1 MNNVF
6 KKIINVLSYVVL
18 AILIIYVLNIV
29 YFRVMKK
36 EKLPRIFNYYTFK
49 VITGS
54 MEDTIHVGDY
64 IIVKKT
70 DKVKKNDIVTF
81 EKDGVFITHRII
93 KIDKDKI
100 ITKGDANN
108 AEDDPITKKQVLGKY
123 IGKAKLLGFIVK
135 YKIIIIT
142 ILLIIYIL
150 NILLQKIKK

>member
-1 MNNVF
+1 MSNVF